1 VAVSSLPPAE
11 QTRGTSREQGRG
23 GARAA
28 LRMAFLALA
37 AFLIFLAGLSMFQ
50 DQLLYFPE
58 RASVAE
64 MELASGGLS
73 PWPTASDFR
82 GLLAE
87 PDGAVRATAIIFH
100 GNAGHAG
107 HRQFYIGVL
116 TRLGLRVILA
126 EYPAY
131 GPRPGEL
138 GEKSLVADAEQTIA
152 LARRHYDGP
161 LLIIGESLGA
171 GVAAAAS
178 DAQRELIAGLLLI
191 TPWDRLEQ
199 VAAHH
204 YPLLPVQW
212 LLRDRYDSVA
222 HLATFGRPV
231 MVAIAARDSIVPP
244 QFGQALYAALSEPK
258 RLAVIEGAEHNDWF
272 TRLDDPW
279 WQEAVDF
286 LLSRDAQPTS
296 TR

>member
-1 VAVSSLPPAE
+1 MPGPGRPAYRR
-11 QTRGTSREQGRG
+11 RGHYYDAIRRVPEET
-23 GARAA
+23 GA
-28 LRMAFLALA
+28 
-37 AFLIFLAGLSMFQ
+37 S
-50 DQLLYFPE
+50 PE

-64 MELASGGLS
+64 MEGASAGLS

-107 HRQFYIGVL
+107 HRQFYVGVL